1 MHFLITVI
9 DALVGIGALRPLTH
23 SSSANE
29 HSQNYEHCSKL
40 CACLYSFPPLLLFLL
55 CWVKQ
60 LFWVEYA
67 LQGAAAHIGHLNAT
81 RGSIPTNSPIVQF
94 DATLI
99 QSPSIY
105 IQLFSRSLVRHSSFF
120 ISNISPMK
128 NCTDLNLGE
137 GLCIFTSFHFP
148 CFSFPPCTWE
158 HPRLK
163 IPSVYMHKPY
173 FNFK

>member
-1 MHFLITVI
+1 MSTLRIMNIAVNYL
-9 DALVGIGALRPLTH
+9 LVYIL
-23 SSSANE
+23 S
-29 HSQNYEHCSKL
+29 
-40 CACLYSFPPLLLFLL
+40 LL
-55 CWVKQ
+55 CFCFCCVELNSFLGGVCLTRSCCAHWPFQRYAWDWVHSYKQ
-60 LFWVEYA
+60 S
-67 LQGAAAHIGHLNAT
+67 H
-81 RGSIPTNSPIVQF
+81 IVQF

-148 CFSFPPCTWE
+148 CFSFPACT
-158 HPRLK
+158 
-163 IPSVYMHKPY
+163 
-173 FNFK
+173 

>member
-1 MHFLITVI
+1 MSTLRIMNIAVNYL
-9 DALVGIGALRPLTH
+9 LVYIL
-23 SSSANE
+23 S
-29 HSQNYEHCSKL
+29 
-40 CACLYSFPPLLLFLL
+40 LL
-55 CWVKQ
+55 CFCFCCVELNSFLGGVCLTRSCCAHWPFQRYAWDWVHSYKQ
-60 LFWVEYA
+60 S
-67 LQGAAAHIGHLNAT
+67 H
-81 RGSIPTNSPIVQF
+81 SPIVQF

-148 CFSFPPCTWE
+148 CFSFPACT
-158 HPRLK
+158 
-163 IPSVYMHKPY
+163 
-173 FNFK
+173 

>member
-1 MHFLITVI
+1 MSTLRIMNIAVNYL
-9 DALVGIGALRPLTH
+9 LVYIL
-23 SSSANE
+23 S
-29 HSQNYEHCSKL
+29 
-40 CACLYSFPPLLLFLL
+40 LL
-55 CWVKQ
+55 CFCFCCVELNSFLGGVCLTRSCCAHWPFQRYAWDWVHSYKQ
-60 LFWVEYA
+60 S
-67 LQGAAAHIGHLNAT
+67 H
-81 RGSIPTNSPIVQF
+81 SPIVQF

-148 CFSFPPCTWE
+148 CFRFPACTWE

>member
-1 MHFLITVI
+1 MS
-9 DALVGIGALRPLTH
+9 ALRIAH
-23 SSSANE
+23 IAV
-29 HSQNYEHCSKL
+29 NY
-40 CACLYSFPPLLLFLL
+40 LLVYILSLL
-55 CWVKQ
+55 CFCFCCVM
-60 LFWVEYA
+60 LNSFLGGVC
-67 LQGAAAHIGHLNAT
+67 LIQGAKARCGHFNAT
-81 RGSIPTNSPIVQF
+81 RGTGSESIPTNSPIVQL

-105 IQLFSRSLVRHSSFF
+105 IQLFSKSLVRHSSFF
-120 ISNISPMK
+120 ISNISAMK
-128 NCTDLNLGE
+128 NCTDLNLGK

-148 CFSFPPCTWE
+148 CFSFPACTWG

>member
-1 MHFLITVI
+1 MNTLRIMNIAVNYL
-9 DALVGIGALRPLTH
+9 LVYIL
-23 SSSANE
+23 S
-29 HSQNYEHCSKL
+29 
-40 CACLYSFPPLLLFLL
+40 LL
-55 CWVKQ
+55 CFCFCCVELNSFLGGVCLTRSCCAHWPFQRYAWDWVHS
-60 LFWVEYA
+60 Y
-67 LQGAAAHIGHLNAT
+67 
-81 RGSIPTNSPIVQF
+81 NSPIVQF

-99 QSPSIY
+99 QPPSIY

-148 CFSFPPCTWE
+148 CFSFPACTWE

>member
-1 MHFLITVI
+1 MSTLRIMNIAVNYL
-9 DALVGIGALRPLTH
+9 LVYIL
-23 SSSANE
+23 S
-29 HSQNYEHCSKL
+29 
-40 CACLYSFPPLLLFLL
+40 LL
-55 CWVKQ
+55 CFCFCCV
-60 LFWVEYA
+60 V
-67 LQGAAAHIGHLNAT
+67 LNSFLGGVYLTRSCCVHWPFKAT
-81 RGSIPTNSPIVQF
+81 RGTGSIPTNSPIVQF

-99 QSPSIY
+99 QSPSVY

-148 CFSFPPCTWE
+148 CFSFPACTWE

>member
-1 MHFLITVI
+1 MN
-9 DALVGIGALRPLTH
+9 ALRIMH
-23 SSSANE
+23 IAV
-29 HSQNYEHCSKL
+29 NY
-40 CACLYSFPPLLLFLL
+40 LLVYILSLL
-55 CWVKQ
+55 CFCFCCVVLNSFLGGVYLTRSCCVHWP
-60 LFWVEYA
+60 F
-67 LQGAAAHIGHLNAT
+67 NAT
-81 RGSIPTNSPIVQF
+81 RGTGSIPTNSPIVQF

-99 QSPSIY
+99 QSPSIC

-148 CFSFPPCTWE
+148 CFSFPACTWE